1 MPSSSLIRACSGA
14 GLIILMTAGAPA
26 LPIVAAGQNDLDA
39 FMQQV
44 VARRDDNWKKLQQY
58 VLDEREEFDLRG
70 PGNVRMWGEQ
80 RDYTWFIRDGFFV
93 RSPVKFN
100 GVTIGEDER
109 RKAEDEYLRRAQRR
123 DTRVGGAGAGVTS
136 ADTAGPSPAPTSE
149 ANGAD
154 TLNSVDG
161 LIRQS
166 RQPQFVSSAYFLRF
180 KFDEGTYALVGR
192 EQFEGREVL
201 RVEYYPTKLFS
212 DDRPAGRRGDNG
224 DRGNRGNARRRPRP
238 EPGSKEDRQQAE
250 LRRVLNKV
258 ALVTLWIEPASHQIV
273 KYTFDN
279 VDFDFLPAP
288 WLVKVDTV
296 KASMTMG
303 QPFPDVWLPQGIEVN
318 VGLMLANGEFTF
330 RESVSYHDY
339 REATV
344 TTKVGIPGAGAPRK
358 R

>member
-1 MPSSSLIRACSGA
+1 MPHLKLLVASVFA
-14 GLIILMTAGAPA
+14 GLCVVLVVPA
-26 LPIVAAGQNDLDA
+26 LTPPLSAQSDLDA
-39 FMQQV
+39 FMKEV

-58 VLDEREEFDLRG
+58 VLDEREELDLRG

-80 RDYTWFIRDGFFV
+80 REYTWFIRDGFFI

-109 RKAEDEYLRRAQRR
+109 RKAEDDYLRRAQRR
-123 DTRVGGAGAGVTS
+123 DARARSAGADAAPPG
-136 ADTAGPSPAPTSE
+136 SPASPTGDIDDSDR
-149 ANGAD
+149 ND
-154 TLNSVDG
+154 DNTLSADG
-161 LIRQS
+161 LIRQT

-192 EQFEGREVL
+192 EQFEGRDVL

-212 DDRPAGRRGDNG
+212 NDRPGGRRGR
-224 DRGNRGNARRRPRP
+224 RGP
-238 EPGSKEDRQQAE
+238 EPGSKEDRQQTE
-250 LRRVLNKV
+250 MRRLMNKV
-258 ALVTLWIEPASHQIV
+258 ALITLWIEPASHQIV

-279 VDFDFLPAP
+279 VDFGFLPGQ
-288 WLVKVDTV
+288 WLVQVNTA

-303 QPFPDVWLPQGIEVN
+303 QPFPDVWLPRGIDAN
-318 VGLMLANGEFTF
+318 IGATLANGEFTF
-330 RESVSYHDY
+330 RANVSYLNY

-344 TTKVGIPGAGAPRK
+344 TTKVGIPGASTEPAKPK